1 MGQII
6 DLSHFSIWLLILSIC
21 KGFALFTII
30 HTLYKDKFNSF
41 ITLITT
47 LISISAWN
55 LVNQY
60 SKLLA
65 EKADNS
71 AFVMLSYVSL
81 ILFIFAVFAI
91 SIDTKTKNKITGSL
105 LIFGLYIF
113 IWIGSSAILSFIWSK
128 VGYQDLIDNLPTYK
142 STIALTLSNALT
154 YLFGGYI
161 VSFFLRLSKIKA
173 SDFKAKYLYFYIF
186 PVTNILPLIIC
197 ASTKAFWEES
207 NGDLLYQNIIIC
219 ITFIVVAIIDFATI
233 FVVDSIR
240 KTDDKNEELLILSTK
255 NEIEYQSLELI
266 KAERE
271 GLRHI
276 KHDIKNIHLTVKE
289 LILSGNNEQAL
300 DILNQSNDELTEIDG
315 LKLCGNAINATKEC
329 NKKEIYFSIT
339 ASDKIIKIDT
349 KNPFINR
356 KKVIQEGHGNG
367 TKIIKEIA
375 EKHGGDYKASSENGI
390 YTTHTTLRN
399 IEAHI

>member
-47 LISISAWN
+47 HISVCAWN

-71 AFVMLSYVSL
+71 AFVILSYVSL

-105 LIFGLYIF
+105 LIFGMYIF
-113 IWIGSSAILSFIWSK
+113 IWIGSSAILSYIWSE

-197 ASTKAFWEES
+197 ASMKAFWEES

-240 KTDDKNEELLILSTK
+240 KTDDKNAELLILSTK

-266 KAERE
+266 KA
-271 GLRHI
+271 
-276 KHDIKNIHLTVKE
+276 
-289 LILSGNNEQAL
+289 
-300 DILNQSNDELTEIDG
+300 LN
-315 LKLCGNAINATKEC
+315 
-329 NKKEIYFSIT
+329 
-339 ASDKIIKIDT
+339 
-349 KNPFINR
+349 
-356 KKVIQEGHGNG
+356 
-367 TKIIKEIA
+367 
-375 EKHGGDYKASSENGI
+375 
-390 YTTHTTLRN
+390 
-399 IEAHI
+399 

>member
-55 LVNQY
+55 TVNQY

-71 AFVMLSYVSL
+71 AFVILSYVSL

-161 VSFFLRLSKIKA
+161 VSLFLRLSKIKA
-173 SDFKAKYLYFYIF
+173 SDFKAKYLYF
-186 PVTNILPLIIC
+186 
-197 ASTKAFWEES
+197 
-207 NGDLLYQNIIIC
+207 
-219 ITFIVVAIIDFATI
+219 
-233 FVVDSIR
+233 
-240 KTDDKNEELLILSTK
+240 
-255 NEIEYQSLELI
+255 
-266 KAERE
+266 
-271 GLRHI
+271 
-276 KHDIKNIHLTVKE
+276 
-289 LILSGNNEQAL
+289 
-300 DILNQSNDELTEIDG
+300 
-315 LKLCGNAINATKEC
+315 
-329 NKKEIYFSIT
+329 SIT
-339 ASDKIIKIDT
+339 ATDKIIKIDT

-399 IEAHI
+399 VKANI